1 MKVLVTGGA
10 GFIGSHIVDQLIA
23 DNREVVV
30 VDNLST
36 GKRDQVHEAARF
48 YRCDITTHELDL
60 VFAQEK
66 PDAVIHQAAQIDV
79 RHSMQAPF
87 QDAFVNIIG
96 TLRLLECSVQHQ
108 VQKFIYA
115 SSAAVYGMPHAPFIE
130 EEHPIFPLSCYGIS
144 KYTPEQYIRVF
155 SEQHGLNYT
164 ILRYANV
171 YGERQ
176 ELTGEGGVILSFVQK
191 MLQNTPPSIY
201 GDGCQTRDFIHV
213 EDVAS
218 ANVAALRWGN
228 REVLNVAT
236 SQAWSINDLVELLN
250 EMLSL
255 CIAPVYL
262 PARAGDIR
270 HSCLNNKRARE
281 VLQWEPQVTLHR
293 GLLQTIHYVRSRM
306 SIVRS

>member
-36 GKRDQVHEAARF
+36 GKRDQVHASARF
-48 YRCDITTHELDL
+48 YPCDITSHELDL

-79 RHSMQAPF
+79 RHSMQAPL
-87 QDAFVNIIG
+87 QDAFVNTIG

-115 SSAAVYGMPHAPFIE
+115 SSAAVYGMPHVPFIE
-130 EEHPIFPLSCYGIS
+130 ETHPILPLSCYGIS

-191 MLQNTPPSIY
+191 MLQNTPPPIY

-228 REVLNVAT
+228 KEVLNVAT

-250 EMLSL
+250 EMMSL

-270 HSCLNNKRARE
+270 HSCLNNERTRE